1 MRRNIF
7 TVIRRYWTRSMC
19 GNDSIATQAIRV
31 LAEKRKA
38 GEILVTGQ
46 DADLEA
52 CQRIVEGTQL
62 MTVYKPVEVQ
72 ARTAVECTIG
82 LIEGNMPEGINAH
95 VSDGTYIVPGIV
107 LDPVSVTAA
116 NMDAVIIDSGFHLRE
131 DVYLN
136 VGDDGNETAVDKDIP

>member
-1 MRRNIF
+1 M
-7 TVIRRYWTRSMC
+7 
-19 GNDSIATQAIRV
+19 
-31 LAEKRKA
+31 
-38 GEILVTGQ
+38 TGQ

-82 LIEGNMPEGINAH
+82 LIEGNMPEEINAH

-107 LDPVSVTAA
+107 LNPVSVTAA

-136 VGDDGNETAVDKDIP
+136 VGDDGDETAVDKDMS